1 MSKADDFR
9 AFAAECRELAFQE
22 NVNNQVTDSTR
33 RAKLLRMA
41 DAWQSLAADEDRI
54 AALVHEADCSFEVS
68 GADAPPT
75 TPPLWA
81 TQGTARRAFH
91 RH

>member
-22 NVNNQVTDSTR
+22 NVTSQVTDSTR

-54 AALVHEADCSFEVS
+54 AALVYEADSSFEVS
-68 GADAPPT
+68 GADAPALT
-75 TPPLWA
+75 TPLWA
-81 TQGTARRAFH
+81 TQGAARRPFH

>member
-1 MSKADDFR
+1 MR
-9 AFAAECRELAFQE
+9 AFASECRELAGQE
-22 NVNNQVTDSTR
+22 VSDNGR

-54 AALVHEADCSFEVS
+54 AALVHEADSSFEVS
-68 GADAPPT
+68 GAEAPPLT
-75 TPPLWA
+75 TPLWA
-81 TQGTARRAFH
+81 SQGSARRPFH

>member
-1 MSKADDFR
+1 MAKADDFR
-9 AFAAECRELAFQE
+9 AFAAECRELAAQE
-22 NVNNQVTDSTR
+22 VSDSAR

-41 DAWQSLAADEDRI
+41 DSWQSVAADEDRI

-68 GADAPPT
+68 GAEAPALAT
-75 TPPLWA
+75 PLWA
-81 TQGTARRAFH
+81 TQGAVRRPFH

>member
-1 MSKADDFR
+1 MPKAEDMR
-9 AFAAECRELAFQE
+9 AFAAECRELAAQE
-22 NVNNQVTDSTR
+22 TDSSR

-41 DAWQSLAADEDRI
+41 DAWQSVAADEDRI

-68 GADAPPT
+68 GADAPALT
-75 TPPLWA
+75 TPLWA
-81 TQGTARRAFH
+81 TQGGARRAFH

>member
-1 MSKADDFR
+1 MPKADDMR
-9 AFAAECRELAFQE
+9 AFAAECRELAGQE
-22 NVNNQVTDSTR
+22 NSDSAR

-54 AALVHEADCSFEVS
+54 AALVHEADSSFEVS
-68 GADAPPT
+68 GADAPALT
-75 TPPLWA
+75 TPLWA
-81 TQGTARRAFH
+81 TQGSARRPFH